1 MRSSRPGS
9 NGCGLADAPPRIVGP
24 WRDLRSIPTRRS
36 LLPPPVAG
44 RTDPRWQASW
54 RHLFEV
60 YGPAMERYV
69 AAILRRTAGP
79 AADPQDAPDVVAAYL
94 VACLEKGW
102 LEREAGEIRCF
113 RAWLKVQLARFT
125 RTWVRDRSA
134 ARRWAPTLP
143 GDGALADAAAPEP
156 DLDAALDAA
165 MVDAAV
171 ARALAHLREGNAT
184 YGEIVAD
191 LLRTD
196 GAGSADLGP
205 RLGWPAKDL
214 AVLRHRARRRFAAL
228 LADELRA
235 TVRDAS
241 AFDALLAAL
250 DRHLP

>member
-1 MRSSRPGS
+1 MGEHGPRTLGS
-9 NGCGLADAPPRIVGP
+9 
-24 WRDLRSIPTRRS
+24 WRDLRAIPTRRS
-36 LLPPPVAG
+36 LLPPPAAG
-44 RTDPRWQASW
+44 RADPRWQASW

-79 AADPQDAPDVVAAYL
+79 GSDPQDAPDVVAAYL
-94 VACLEKGW
+94 AACLEKGW

-134 ARRWAPTLP
+134 ARRWAPTVS
-143 GDGALADAAAPEP
+143 GDGALADAEAPEP
-156 DLDAALDAA
+156 DLAAALDAGL
-165 MVDAAV
+165 VEAAV
-171 ARALAHLREGNAT
+171 AGALAQLRAGNAV

-196 GAGSADLGP
+196 GAGSADLAA
-205 RLGWPAKDL
+205 RLGRPARDL
-214 AVLRHRARRRFAAL
+214 ALLRHRARRRFAML
-228 LADELRA
+228 LADELRS

-241 AFDALLAAL
+241 AFEDLLAAL
-250 DRHLP
+250 ARHLP